1 MGRTKSWQDKFDGAK
16 APHVSVLERPFAGVP
31 AGGRL
36 FIADPALLDGWIA
49 SIPAGRTQPITAF
62 RQAMAA
68 RHGADA
74 TCPAST
80 GIFLRIVAERAC
92 GQIAAGQRP
101 AEVTPFWRVIEP
113 DSALAAKLSCGAE
126 FVATQRAI
134 EAGSSAGA

>member
-1 MGRTKSWQDKFDGAK
+1 MGRKKSWQDKFDGAK
-16 APHVSVLERPFAGVP
+16 APHVSVLRAPFAGAP

-36 FIADPALLDGWIA
+36 FIADPASLDDWIT
-49 SIPAGRTQPITAF
+49 SIPPGRTQPIAAF

-92 GQIAAGQRP
+92 EQMADGRG
-101 AEVTPFWRVIEP
+101 
-113 DSALAAKLSCGAE
+113 
-126 FVATQRAI
+126 RAR
-134 EAGSSAGA
+134 